1 LAVREG
7 IQGDHVPHY
16 ARSRNA
22 ARVG

>member
-7 IQGDHVPHY
+7 IQGDQVPHY